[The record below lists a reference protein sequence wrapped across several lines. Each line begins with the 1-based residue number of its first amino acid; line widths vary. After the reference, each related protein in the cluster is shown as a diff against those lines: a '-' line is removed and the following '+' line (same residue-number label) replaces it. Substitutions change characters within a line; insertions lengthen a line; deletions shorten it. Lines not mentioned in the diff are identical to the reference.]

1 MPIQQNL
8 VCANHTHTQKKNQI
22 NYVDFTLVHVARY
35 LMQVLPTLNM
45 SVQKHEA
52 QEILTV
58 PLPRE
63 FPAFWLSK

>member
-8 VCANHTHTQKKNQI
+8 VCANHTHTKKNQI

-45 SVQKHEA
+45 SAE
-52 QEILTV
+52 T
-58 PLPRE
+58 
-63 FPAFWLSK
+63 